1 MEKLS
6 PRITDNLE
14 GFVQEKIDY
23 NKYENS
29 FRRWLV
35 QEIETGRMT
44 ILEAKQRFKLPNR
57 FDRLYKSWQTKYSED
72 YLVSLSTMNA
82 KERTEK
88 SKLEARIKELE
99 EQLERA
105 KLKNLAVE
113 TLIDIAET
121 ELKIDIRKKP
131 GSKQ

>member
-6 PRITDNLE
+6 SMITDNLE
-14 GFVQEKIDY
+14 GFIQEKVDY
-23 NKYENS
+23 SKYENS

-35 QEIETGRMT
+35 QEIETGRMS
-44 ILEAKQRFKLPNR
+44 ILEARQRFKMPLR
-57 FDRLYKSWQTKYSED
+57 FDQIYKRWQAKYSED
-72 YLVSLSTMNA
+72 YLVSLSGMNA
-82 KERTEK
+82 KERAEK
-88 SKLEARIKELE
+88 SKLEARIIELE
-99 EQLERA
+99 KQLERS

-113 TLIDIAET
+113 TLIDVAET